1 MSIMVESNLS
11 TNVYKKKSRRHK
23 FVFSRF
29 ISGTIAF
36 GVLHTSLICCVL
48 IQYFKDSGM
57 LPFQLS
63 IIIVSRRI
71 LRLFCDT
78 IFGLIFDRF
87 GAKIVFILGRFLKLV
102 SYFILLLFPTFEGF
116 ILAMLLDGASYS
128 SIYGKISS
136 YIYNNL
142 SVRKKI
148 KLFPRA
154 MSIYYFCTDA
164 SISLIT
170 LTAGFLLKLWG
181 YNVVIYISI
190 LTNIFSLILL
200 IRLIPSGKTFK
211 RYQSKTFKDIFLT
224 LKNIVE
230 QKKEFFY
237 LIGLYGVLSFLAWQF
252 HSISSLVLLDMKL
265 SSFDVALCGSIL
277 KAVMAIGALMSIIFF
292 SKGAKLY
299 NCVLV
304 LLSVCLLGVISAFFY
319 NKHIFYTFCLLV
331 ALFYTVIEV
340 SIERKFEFYSDKTV
354 RGTAVSIAMT
364 FCSLLSI
371 ISNLIVGFIAQKY
384 SYRTALIVLMLTI
397 MLMIICLSTKLFFDK
412 NQKEVQK

>member
-1 MSIMVESNLS
+1 M
-11 TNVYKKKSRRHK
+11 
-23 FVFSRF
+23 
-29 ISGTIAF
+29 
-36 GVLHTSLICCVL
+36 
-48 IQYFKDSGM
+48 
-57 LPFQLS
+57 
-63 IIIVSRRI
+63 
-71 LRLFCDT
+71 
-78 IFGLIFDRF
+78 
-87 GAKIVFILGRFLKLV
+87 
-102 SYFILLLFPTFEGF
+102 
-116 ILAMLLDGASYS
+116 
-128 SIYGKISS
+128 
-136 YIYNNL
+136 
-142 SVRKKI
+142 
-148 KLFPRA
+148 
-154 MSIYYFCTDA
+154 
-164 SISLIT
+164 T
-170 LTAGFLLKLWG
+170 LTAGFLLKLCG
-181 YNVVIYISI
+181 YDVVIYISI

-230 QKKEFFY
+230 QKKEFLY
-237 LIGLYGVLSFLAWQF
+237 LICLYGVLSFLAWQF

-319 NKHIFYTFCLLV
+319 NKYIFYTFCLLV
-331 ALFYTVIEV
+331 VLFYTVIEV

-371 ISNLIVGFIAQKY
+371 ISNLIVGCIAQKY